1 MKKFKSMELARLK
14 RTAQNVDQFISRK
27 NRLITKIGELQKELA
42 EVNRMIEITD
52 APTREMTGGF
62 GSEDIIRKVVT
73 NTGVVNKNGVEIK
86 KTTFEFIY
94 DTIIPEVENTMDT
107 KDMGS
112 TPYSEEDIVEDLVEQ
127 EF

>member
-107 KDMGS
+107 KDMWS

>member
-1 MKKFKSMELARLK
+1 MRKFKSMELARLK
-14 RTAQNVDQFISRK
+14 RTAKNVDQFIGQK
-27 NRLITKIGELQKELA
+27 NKLVAKIEELQKELA

-62 GSEDIIRKVVT
+62 GSEDIIRKVIT

-94 DTIIPEVENTMDT
+94 DTIIPEAEDTMDT
-107 KDMGS
+107 KAIGI